1 MVKLIVLL
9 FACVIANAGNELP
22 SIVEIIQEEGQFAFT
37 DGSSVFQFF
46 SDGSFLMEPTGLSG
60 RAIEGTWKSLDSGLM
75 EITGIWTWYNGTSA
89 INDQRMMLINI
100 SLLSMETEDREQLWQ
115 ASAARLYD
123 VYFTVEELG
132 SVE

>member
-1 MVKLIVLL
+1 
-9 FACVIANAGNELP
+9 
-22 SIVEIIQEEGQFAFT
+22 
-37 DGSSVFQFF
+37 
-46 SDGSFLMEPTGLSG
+46 MEPTGLSG